1 MSGKADPVDF
11 DTSDP
16 QLGADLF
23 GSLNALRDTCPVA
36 WSTAH
41 DGFWVL
47 SRYEDVARAS
57 VETDSFTTTK
67 GIMIPPN
74 VKSVPALPAEAD
86 PPRHTQMRR
95 ALLPFFNSEFVTA
108 LIPEIDT
115 IVADAVAA
123 IAPLGHA
130 DLVSALGLKIP
141 PLVLAAM
148 LGLPPEEADNI
159 HNLTSDLLG
168 AVGRDMKAAM
178 AAAHAL
184 EGWVHD
190 QVDQRFGVTPSD
202 TLGEIVN
209 APLDP
214 ENPLSRNEIA
224 GLVHLMIIA
233 GHETTTNGISAMMY
247 RYMTVEGLR
256 ERLQADSVLIEP
268 VVEESLRLD
277 PPIYNFAR
285 TARRDT
291 QLGDTTIASGEWVM
305 LLYGAANRDP
315 DRFPD
320 PDSFIVPRASNQHLS
335 FGWGR
340 HRCLGAP
347 LARYEL
353 RAVMAE
359 VLATIP
365 DIELAA
371 EPTSKC
377 GSVTQGFATLPVT
390 FTPRP

>member
-1 MSGKADPVDF
+1 VTGKEDPIDF

-16 QLGADLF
+16 SLGADLF
-23 GSLNALRDTCPVA
+23 GSLNALREKRPVA

-41 DGFWVL
+41 NGFWVL
-47 SRYEDVARAS
+47 TKYEDVAKAS
-57 VETDSFTTTK
+57 VDSDSFTTSK

-95 ALLPFFNSEFVTA
+95 ALMPFFNSEFVNA
-108 LIPEIDT
+108 LIPQINT
-115 IVADAVAA
+115 IVSDAVAD
-123 IAPLGHA
+123 IAPLGQA

-148 LGLPPEEADNI
+148 LGLPPDEAENI
-159 HNLTSDLLG
+159 HTLTSDLLG
-168 AVGRDMKAAM
+168 AVGRDMEAAM
-178 AAAHAL
+178 AAAQAL

-190 QVDQRFGVTPSD
+190 QVDQRLGVTPHD

-209 APLDP
+209 ASLDP
-214 ENPLSRNEIA
+214 QNPLSRNEIA

-233 GHETTTNGISAMMY
+233 GHETTTNGISAMLY

-256 ERLQADSVLIEP
+256 ERVQADPGLIEA

-291 QLGDTTIASGEWVM
+291 QLGDTEICSGEWVM

-365 DIELAA
+365 DIEITG

-390 FTPRP
+390 FTSRP

>member
-1 MSGKADPVDF
+1 MNGKADPVEF

-16 QLGADLF
+16 SLGADLF
-23 GSLNALRDTCPVA
+23 GSLNELRDKCPVA

-47 SRYEDVARAS
+47 SKYEDVARAS
-57 VETDSFTTTK
+57 VETESFTTTQ

-95 ALLPFFNSEFVTA
+95 ALMPFFNSEFVTA
-108 LIPEIDT
+108 LTPAITT
-115 IVADAVAA
+115 IVSDAVAE
-123 IAPLGHA
+123 IAPLGQA

-148 LGLPPEEADNI
+148 LGLPPEEADTI
-159 HNLTSDLLG
+159 HSLTSDLLG
-168 AVGRDMKAAM
+168 AVGRDMQAAM
-178 AAAHAL
+178 AAARAL
-184 EGWVHD
+184 EGWVHN
-190 QVDQRFGVTPSD
+190 QVDQRLGVKPYD

-233 GHETTTNGISAMMY
+233 GHETTTNGISAMLY
-247 RYMTVEGLR
+247 RYMTVDGLR
-256 ERLQADSVLIEP
+256 ERLQADPGLIEP

-291 QLGDTTIASGEWVM
+291 QLGDTTIISGEWVM

-315 DRFPD
+315 DRFSD

-347 LARYEL
+347 LARFEL

-359 VLATIP
+359 VLATIA
-365 DIELAA
+365 DIEIAR
-371 EPTSKC
+371 EPTTKC
-377 GSVTQGFATLPVT
+377 GSVTQGFATLPVA
-390 FTPRP
+390 FTPRS